1 MDEQATIVSTDEII
15 VENSTS
21 NDSRGIDPWQL
32 ADAILER
39 MDVKDSHAID
49 EMIHKRAVLS
59 GTIIG
64 GLLLFWWLVFI
75 KFNSVSFNE
84 PELILQLDYEYI
96 SALLPFLVFAG
107 SILNMTS
114 RELGR
119 PGPGTIAG
127 FLLLVSVY
135 FIIEPLGMYIFN
147 QTDASLTTI
156 IWLCLRLG
164 IIGTGVY
171 IGSKLLMEAFLLSW
185 VKRFLEMHEA
195 SISKEDDVATLETS
209 VENDLDSTAQIE

>member
-1 MDEQATIVSTDEII
+1 MDEQLNSISGI
-15 VENSTS
+15 ENSSENS
-21 NDSRGIDPWQL
+21 NSPEGGGIDPWQL

-39 MDVKDSHAID
+39 MDVTDSQTID
-49 EMIHKRAVLS
+49 QMIHKRAVFS

-64 GLLLFWWLVFI
+64 GLLLFWWLVFV
-75 KFNSVSFNE
+75 KFDSATFNE
-84 PELILQLDYEYI
+84 PELILQLNYEVI

-107 SILNMTS
+107 SVLNMMS

-127 FLLLVSVY
+127 FLLLISVY
-135 FIIEPLGMYIFN
+135 FVIEPLGMYLFN
-147 QTDASLTTI
+147 QTDAEMGTV
-156 IWLCLRLG
+156 IWLCTRLA

-171 IGSKLLMEAFLLSW
+171 IGSKMLMEAFLLSW

-195 SISKEDDVATLETS
+195 SISKEDSITPEE
-209 VENDLDSTAQIE
+209 VEADTVPT

>member
-1 MDEQATIVSTDEII
+1 MDEEATLISTNEII
-15 VENSTS
+15 VENAVS
-21 NDSRGIDPWQL
+21 NESGGIDPWQL

-39 MDVKDSHAID
+39 MDVKDSHTID

-75 KFNSVSFNE
+75 KFKSTTFNE
-84 PELILQLDYEYI
+84 PELILQLDYEII
-96 SALLPFLVFAG
+96 SAMLPLLVFAG
-107 SILNMTS
+107 SVLNMMS

-127 FLLLVSVY
+127 FLLLISVY
-135 FIIEPLGMYIFN
+135 FIIEPLGMLLFN
-147 QTDASLTTI
+147 QTDADMSTI
-156 IWLCLRLG
+156 LWLCCRLA

-171 IGSKLLMEAFLLSW
+171 VGSKMLMEAFLLSW

-195 SISKEDDVATLETS
+195 SITKETS
-209 VENDLDSTAQIE
+209 NTVNIEINETQTPE

>member
-1 MDEQATIVSTDEII
+1 MDEQLNSISGI
-15 VENSTS
+15 ENSSENS
-21 NDSRGIDPWQL
+21 NSPEGGGIDPWQL

-39 MDVKDSHAID
+39 MDVTDSQTID
-49 EMIHKRAVLS
+49 QMIHKRAVLS

-64 GLLLFWWLVFI
+64 GLLLFWWLVFV
-75 KFNSVSFNE
+75 KFDSATFNE
-84 PELILQLDYEYI
+84 PELILQLNYEVI

-107 SILNMTS
+107 SVLNMMS

-127 FLLLVSVY
+127 FLLLISVY
-135 FIIEPLGMYIFN
+135 FVIEPLGMYLFN
-147 QTDASLTTI
+147 QTDAEMGTV
-156 IWLCLRLG
+156 IWLCSRLA

-171 IGSKLLMEAFLLSW
+171 IGSKMLMEAFLLSW

-195 SISKEDDVATLETS
+195 SISKEDSTNPEE
-209 VENDLDSTAQIE
+209 VEADTVPT

>member
-1 MDEQATIVSTDEII
+1 MDEQLNSISGI
-15 VENSTS
+15 ENSSENS
-21 NDSRGIDPWQL
+21 NSPEGGGIDPWQL

-39 MDVKDSHAID
+39 MDVTDSQTID
-49 EMIHKRAVLS
+49 QMIHKRAVLS

-64 GLLLFWWLVFI
+64 GLLLFWWLVFV
-75 KFNSVSFNE
+75 KFDSASFDE
-84 PELILQLDYEYI
+84 PELILQLNYEVI

-107 SILNMTS
+107 SVLNMMS

-127 FLLLVSVY
+127 FLLLISVY
-135 FIIEPLGMYIFN
+135 FVIEPFGMYLFN
-147 QTDASLTTI
+147 QTDAEMGTV
-156 IWLCLRLG
+156 IWLCSRLA

-171 IGSKLLMEAFLLSW
+171 IGSKMLMEAFLLSW

-195 SISKEDDVATLETS
+195 SISKEDSTNPEDVEADTVLK
-209 VENDLDSTAQIE
+209 

>member
-1 MDEQATIVSTDEII
+1 MDEQATIVSTDEIV
-15 VENSTS
+15 VENPTLNESG
-21 NDSRGIDPWQL
+21 GIDPWQL

-39 MDVKDSHAID
+39 MDVQDSHAID

-75 KFNSVSFNE
+75 KFKSVSFNE

-135 FIIEPLGMYIFN
+135 FVIEPLGMYVFN
-147 QTDASLTTI
+147 QTDANIATI

-164 IIGTGVY
+164 VIGIGVY
-171 IGSKLLMEAFLLSW
+171 VGSKLLMEAFLLSW

-195 SISKEDDVATLETS
+195 SISKENTILESDENNEDTTTQ
-209 VENDLDSTAQIE
+209 VE

>member
-1 MDEQATIVSTDEII
+1 MDEQVSDISSDEII
-15 VENSTS
+15 PENSIS
-21 NDSRGIDPWQL
+21 NASGGIDPWQL

-39 MDVKDSHAID
+39 MDVKDSHSID

-64 GLLLFWWLVFI
+64 GLLLFWWLVFV

-135 FIIEPLGMYIFN
+135 FIIEPLGMFIFN
-147 QTDASLTTI
+147 QTDADLATI
-156 IWLCLRLG
+156 IWLCLRLA
-164 IIGTGVY
+164 IIGLGVY
-171 IGSKLLMEAFLLSW
+171 IGSKMLMEAFLLSW

-195 SISKEDDVATLETS
+195 SISKEKEDSLEIKEDN
-209 VENDLDSTAQIE
+209 ENNSPILE

>member
-1 MDEQATIVSTDEII
+1 MDEELAI
-15 VENSTS
+15 NSVNEVTTGKS
-21 NDSRGIDPWQL
+21 NFSEKKGIDPWQL

-39 MDVKDSHAID
+39 MDVTDSHTID

-64 GLLLFWWLVFI
+64 TLLLFWWLVFV
-75 KFNSVSFNE
+75 KFGSTNFNE
-84 PELILQLDYEYI
+84 PELILQLDYEMI
-96 SALLPFLVFAG
+96 SAGLPFLVFVG
-107 SILNMTS
+107 SVLNMMS

-127 FLLLVSVY
+127 FLLLISVY
-135 FIIEPLGMYIFN
+135 FVIEPLGMYLFN
-147 QTDASLTTI
+147 ETTAEI
-156 IWLCLRLG
+156 GTVLWLCARLA

-171 IGSKLLMEAFLLSW
+171 IGSKMLMEAFLLSW

-195 SISKEDDVATLETS
+195 SISQEDNNSTNNDIELEKS
-209 VENDLDSTAQIE
+209 

>member
-1 MDEQATIVSTDEII
+1 MDEESPIISTTEIM
-15 VENSTS
+15 VENSS
-21 NDSRGIDPWQL
+21 SSDSGGIDPWQL

-39 MDVKDSHAID
+39 MDVKDSHTID

-64 GLLLFWWLVFI
+64 GLLLFWWLVFV
-75 KFNSVSFNE
+75 KFDSSTFDE
-84 PELILQLDYEYI
+84 PELILQLDYEVI

-107 SILNMTS
+107 SVLNMMS

-119 PGPGTIAG
+119 PGPGTLAG

-135 FIIEPLGMYIFN
+135 FIIEPLGMLIFN
-147 QTDASLTTI
+147 QTDADAGTI
-156 IWLCLRLG
+156 IWLCSRLA

-171 IGSKLLMEAFLLSW
+171 IGSKMLMEAFLLSW

-195 SISKEDDVATLETS
+195 SISKEEINDSETI
-209 VENDLDSTAQIE
+209 ENKEPVVI

>member
-1 MDEQATIVSTDEII
+1 MDEQSPVISTSEIMA
-15 VENSTS
+15 ENSIPS
-21 NDSRGIDPWQL
+21 DNGGIDPWQL

-39 MDVKDSHAID
+39 MDVKDSHTID

-64 GLLLFWWLVFI
+64 GLLLFWWLVFV
-75 KFNSVSFNE
+75 KFDSATFNE
-84 PELILQLDYEYI
+84 PELILQLDYEVI

-107 SILNMTS
+107 SVLNMMS

-119 PGPGTIAG
+119 PGPGTLAG

-135 FIIEPLGMYIFN
+135 FIIEPLGMLIFN
-147 QTDASLTTI
+147 QTDADGSTI
-156 IWLCLRLG
+156 IWLCSRLA
-164 IIGTGVY
+164 IIGAGVY
-171 IGSKLLMEAFLLSW
+171 IGSKMLMEAFLLSW

-195 SISKEDDVATLETS
+195 SISKE
-209 VENDLDSTAQIE
+209 ENIDPEIIENENSAVI

>member
-1 MDEQATIVSTDEII
+1 MDEQTPIDSNGESTIQNSDITDKK
-15 VENSTS
+15 
-21 NDSRGIDPWQL
+21 GIDPWQL

-39 MDVKDSHAID
+39 MDVKDSHTID

-64 GLLLFWWLVFI
+64 TLLLFWWLVFV
-75 KFNSVSFNE
+75 KFGSTNFNE
-84 PELILQLDYEYI
+84 PELILQLDYEMI
-96 SALLPFLVFAG
+96 SAGLPFLVFVG
-107 SILNMTS
+107 SVLNMMS

-127 FLLLVSVY
+127 FLLLISVY

-147 QTDASLTTI
+147 ETSAEIGTVL
-156 IWLCLRLG
+156 WLCARLA

-171 IGSKLLMEAFLLSW
+171 IGSKMLMEAFLLSW
-185 VKRFLEMHEA
+185 VKRFLDMHEA
-195 SISKEDDVATLETS
+195 SISKDDETITKEEIIHES
-209 VENDLDSTAQIE
+209 SI

>member
-1 MDEQATIVSTDEII
+1 MDEQATVVSASEVVT
-15 VENSTS
+15 ENSAS
-21 NDSRGIDPWQL
+21 NGSNGIDPWQL

-39 MDVKDSHAID
+39 MDVKDSHSID

-64 GLLLFWWLVFI
+64 GLLLFWWLVFV
-75 KFNSVSFNE
+75 KFNSVSFND

-135 FIIEPLGMYIFN
+135 FIIEPLGMFIFN
-147 QTDASLTTI
+147 QTDADLATI
-156 IWLCLRLG
+156 IWLCVRLA
-164 IIGTGVY
+164 IIGAGVY

-185 VKRFLEMHEA
+185 VKRFLDMHEA
-195 SISKEDDVATLETS
+195 SISNEEYGVPEPLENAEEAS
-209 VENDLDSTAQIE
+209 I

>member
-1 MDEQATIVSTDEII
+1 MDEQL
-15 VENSTS
+15 TS
-21 NDSRGIDPWQL
+21 IPELEKSSEKSSSSEGGGIDPWQL

-39 MDVKDSHAID
+39 MDVTDSQTID

-64 GLLLFWWLVFI
+64 GLLLFWWLVFV
-75 KFNSVSFNE
+75 KFDSASFNE
-84 PELILQLDYEYI
+84 PELVLQLNYEVI

-107 SILNMTS
+107 SVLNMMS

-119 PGPGTIAG
+119 PGPGTVAG
-127 FLLLVSVY
+127 FLLLISVY
-135 FIIEPLGMYIFN
+135 FVIEPLGMFLFN
-147 QTDASLTTI
+147 QTDAEMGTV
-156 IWLCLRLG
+156 IWLCSRLA

-171 IGSKLLMEAFLLSW
+171 IGSKMLMEAFLLSW

-195 SISKEDDVATLETS
+195 SISKEDQVSSEELMAEELI
-209 VENDLDSTAQIE
+209 ST

>member
-1 MDEQATIVSTDEII
+1 MDEESPIISTTEIM
-15 VENSTS
+15 VENSIS
-21 NDSRGIDPWQL
+21 SDSGGIDPWQL

-39 MDVKDSHAID
+39 MDVKDSHTID

-64 GLLLFWWLVFI
+64 GLLLFWWLVFV
-75 KFNSVSFNE
+75 KFDSSTFDE
-84 PELILQLDYEYI
+84 PELILQLDYEVI

-107 SILNMTS
+107 SVLNMMS

-119 PGPGTIAG
+119 PGPGTLAG

-135 FIIEPLGMYIFN
+135 FIIEPLGMLIFN
-147 QTDASLTTI
+147 QTDADAGTI
-156 IWLCLRLG
+156 IWLCSRLA

-171 IGSKLLMEAFLLSW
+171 IGSKMLMEAFLLSW

-195 SISKEDDVATLETS
+195 SISKEEINDSETR
-209 VENDLDSTAQIE
+209 ENEEPVVI

>member
-1 MDEQATIVSTDEII
+1 MDEQLNSISGI
-15 VENSTS
+15 ENSSENS
-21 NDSRGIDPWQL
+21 NSPDGGGIDPWQL

-39 MDVKDSHAID
+39 MDVTDSQTID
-49 EMIHKRAVLS
+49 QMIHKRAVLS

-64 GLLLFWWLVFI
+64 GLLLFWWLVFV
-75 KFNSVSFNE
+75 KFDSATFNE
-84 PELILQLDYEYI
+84 PELILQLNYEVI

-107 SILNMTS
+107 SVLNMMS

-127 FLLLVSVY
+127 FLLLISVY
-135 FIIEPLGMYIFN
+135 FVIEPLGMYLFN
-147 QTDASLTTI
+147 QTDAEMGTV
-156 IWLCLRLG
+156 IWLCSRLA

-171 IGSKLLMEAFLLSW
+171 IGSKMLMEAFLLSW

-195 SISKEDDVATLETS
+195 SISKEDSTNPEEVEADTS
-209 VENDLDSTAQIE
+209 ST

>member
-1 MDEQATIVSTDEII
+1 MDEQSPIISTSEIMA
-15 VENSTS
+15 ENSIPS
-21 NDSRGIDPWQL
+21 DNGGIDPWQL

-39 MDVKDSHAID
+39 MDVKDSHTID

-64 GLLLFWWLVFI
+64 GLLLFWWLVFV
-75 KFNSVSFNE
+75 KFDSATFNE
-84 PELILQLDYEYI
+84 PELILQLDYEVI

-107 SILNMTS
+107 SVLNMMS

-127 FLLLVSVY
+127 FLLLISVY
-135 FIIEPLGMYIFN
+135 FIIEPLGMLLFN
-147 QTDASLTTI
+147 QTDADMSTI
-156 IWLCLRLG
+156 LWLCCRLA

-171 IGSKLLMEAFLLSW
+171 VGSKMLMEAFLLSW

-195 SISKEDDVATLETS
+195 SITKETSNTGNIEINETQTLE
-209 VENDLDSTAQIE
+209 

>member
-1 MDEQATIVSTDEII
+1 MDEESPIISTTEIM
-15 VENSTS
+15 VENSIS
-21 NDSRGIDPWQL
+21 SDSGGIDPWQL

-39 MDVKDSHAID
+39 MDVKDSHTID

-64 GLLLFWWLVFI
+64 GLLLFWWLVFV
-75 KFNSVSFNE
+75 KFDSSTFDE
-84 PELILQLDYEYI
+84 PELILQLDYEVI

-107 SILNMTS
+107 SVLNMMS

-119 PGPGTIAG
+119 PGPGTLAG

-135 FIIEPLGMYIFN
+135 FIIEPLGMLIFN
-147 QTDASLTTI
+147 QTDADAGTI
-156 IWLCLRLG
+156 IWLCSRLA

-171 IGSKLLMEAFLLSW
+171 IGSKMLMEAFLLSW

-195 SISKEDDVATLETS
+195 SISKEEINDSETI
-209 VENDLDSTAQIE
+209 ENEEPVVI

>member
-1 MDEQATIVSTDEII
+1 MDEQLTSISVI
-15 VENSTS
+15 ENSSENS
-21 NDSRGIDPWQL
+21 NSSEGGGIDPWQL

-39 MDVKDSHAID
+39 MDVTDSQTID
-49 EMIHKRAVLS
+49 QMIHKRAVLS

-64 GLLLFWWLVFI
+64 GLLLFWWLVFV
-75 KFNSVSFNE
+75 KFDSASFNE
-84 PELILQLDYEYI
+84 PELVLQLNYEVI

-107 SILNMTS
+107 SVLNMMS

-127 FLLLVSVY
+127 FLLLISVY
-135 FIIEPLGMYIFN
+135 FIIEPLGMYLFN
-147 QTDASLTTI
+147 QTDAEMSTV
-156 IWLCLRLG
+156 IWLCSRLA

-171 IGSKLLMEAFLLSW
+171 IGSKMLMEAFLLSW

-195 SISKEDDVATLETS
+195 SISKEDSTNLEE
-209 VENDLDSTAQIE
+209 VETAIVPT

>member
-1 MDEQATIVSTDEII
+1 MDEQLNSISGI
-15 VENSTS
+15 ENSSENS
-21 NDSRGIDPWQL
+21 NSHDGGGIDPWQL

-39 MDVKDSHAID
+39 MDVTDSQTID
-49 EMIHKRAVLS
+49 QMIHKRAVLS

-64 GLLLFWWLVFI
+64 GLLLFWWLVFV
-75 KFNSVSFNE
+75 KFDSATFNE
-84 PELILQLDYEYI
+84 PELILQLNYEVI

-107 SILNMTS
+107 SVLNMMS

-127 FLLLVSVY
+127 FLLLISVY
-135 FIIEPLGMYIFN
+135 FVIEPFGMYLFN
-147 QTDASLTTI
+147 QTDAEMGTV
-156 IWLCLRLG
+156 IWLCSRLA

-171 IGSKLLMEAFLLSW
+171 IGSKMLMEAFLLSW

-195 SISKEDDVATLETS
+195 SISKEDSTNPEE
-209 VENDLDSTAQIE
+209 VEADTVPT

>member
-1 MDEQATIVSTDEII
+1 MDEESPIISTTEIM
-15 VENSTS
+15 VENSS
-21 NDSRGIDPWQL
+21 SSDSGGIDPWQL

-39 MDVKDSHAID
+39 MDIKDSHTID

-64 GLLLFWWLVFI
+64 GLLLFWWLVFV
-75 KFNSVSFNE
+75 KFDSSTFDE
-84 PELILQLDYEYI
+84 PELILQLDYEVI

-107 SILNMTS
+107 SVLNMMS

-119 PGPGTIAG
+119 PGPGTLAG

-135 FIIEPLGMYIFN
+135 FIIEPLGMLIFN
-147 QTDASLTTI
+147 QTDADAGTI
-156 IWLCLRLG
+156 IWLCSRLA

-171 IGSKLLMEAFLLSW
+171 IGSKMLMEAFLLSW

-195 SISKEDDVATLETS
+195 SISKEEINDSETI
-209 VENDLDSTAQIE
+209 ENKEPVVI

>member
-1 MDEQATIVSTDEII
+1 MDEQTPIDSNGESTIQNSDITDKK
-15 VENSTS
+15 
-21 NDSRGIDPWQL
+21 GIDPWQL

-39 MDVKDSHAID
+39 MDVKDSHTID

-64 GLLLFWWLVFI
+64 TLLLFWWLVFV
-75 KFNSVSFNE
+75 KFSSTNFNE
-84 PELILQLDYEYI
+84 PELILQLDYEMI
-96 SALLPFLVFAG
+96 SAGLPFLVFVG
-107 SILNMTS
+107 SVLNMMS

-127 FLLLVSVY
+127 FLLLISVY

-147 QTDASLTTI
+147 ETSAEIGTVL
-156 IWLCLRLG
+156 WLCARLA

-171 IGSKLLMEAFLLSW
+171 IGSKMLMEAFLLSW
-185 VKRFLEMHEA
+185 VKRFLDMHEA
-195 SISKEDDVATLETS
+195 SISKDD
-209 VENDLDSTAQIE
+209 ENITKEEIIHESSI

>member
-1 MDEQATIVSTDEII
+1 MDEQL
-15 VENSTS
+15 TS
-21 NDSRGIDPWQL
+21 IPELEKSSEKSSSSEGGGIDPWQL

-39 MDVKDSHAID
+39 MDVTDSQTID

-64 GLLLFWWLVFI
+64 GLLLFWWLVFV
-75 KFNSVSFNE
+75 KFDSASFNE
-84 PELILQLDYEYI
+84 PELVLQLNYEVI

-107 SILNMTS
+107 SVLNMMS

-127 FLLLVSVY
+127 FLLLISVY
-135 FIIEPLGMYIFN
+135 FVIEPLGMFLFN
-147 QTDASLTTI
+147 QTDAEMGTV
-156 IWLCLRLG
+156 IWLCSRLA
-164 IIGTGVY
+164 IIGVY
-171 IGSKLLMEAFLLSW
+171 IGSKMLMEAFLLSW

-195 SISKEDDVATLETS
+195 SISKEDQVSSEELMAEELI
-209 VENDLDSTAQIE
+209 ST

>member
-1 MDEQATIVSTDEII
+1 MDEQLNSISGI
-15 VENSTS
+15 ENSSENS
-21 NDSRGIDPWQL
+21 NSPEGGGIDPWQL

-39 MDVKDSHAID
+39 MDVTDSQTID
-49 EMIHKRAVLS
+49 QMIHKRAVLS

-64 GLLLFWWLVFI
+64 GLLLFWWLVFV
-75 KFNSVSFNE
+75 KFDSASFNE
-84 PELILQLDYEYI
+84 PELILQLNYEVI

-107 SILNMTS
+107 SVLNMMS

-127 FLLLVSVY
+127 FLLLISVY
-135 FIIEPLGMYIFN
+135 FVIEPLGMYLFN
-147 QTDASLTTI
+147 QTDAEMGTV
-156 IWLCLRLG
+156 IWLCSRLA

-171 IGSKLLMEAFLLSW
+171 IGSKMLMEAFLLSW

-195 SISKEDDVATLETS
+195 SISKEDSTNPEE
-209 VENDLDSTAQIE
+209 VEADTVPT